1 MDRQDVS
8 GRPLICRPREMP
20 GVRSSTDRQ
29 QLRPRKEV
37 MYNPAKVFIGNLSW
51 DVDEDSLKDH
61 FEEMNHALVNV
72 SVKVGQDGR
81 SRGYAFVEFATAE
94 DASTAIETFDA
105 TELMGRQIVVQ
116 ETTENKRHRN

>member
-1 MDRQDVS
+1 MDRQDVN

-20 GVRSSTDRQ
+20 GVKSERRA
-29 QLRPRKEV
+29 PRKEV
-37 MYNPAKVFIGNLSW
+37 VFNPAKVFIGNLSW

-81 SRGYAFVEFATAE
+81 SRGYAFVEFATPE
-94 DASTAIETFDA
+94 DAATAIETFDA

-116 ETTENKRHRN
+116 ETTENKRQRNH